1 MSLLDGCDME
11 ELLRESRLGF
21 WKIEFEEKEG
31 VTPRFYAD
39 SVTDELMGISADM
52 TPEERFLFHRA
63 HIHQDDMEMFLEYS
77 DKLSE
82 ERTEI
87 VYRYIHPISGEM
99 YVRCSGKRD
108 FVEKDRV
115 CIIGFHQDISR
126 TIRMEKEKMA
136 EKRLAEQNYTLRK
149 EHLLQRDYYKDLLD
163 VQNCGL
169 MAYTFPGH
177 RLIHMNAEA
186 LRIYGLDIRN
196 RRGKVGGF
204 YIANRKFQLPEVKFL
219 MDAVQSSRFVTQK
232 KSRELLRKLESLV
245 IPEAAKK
252 LREQLFIEPGNK
264 TVNEEIYSNIQT
276 IYDGMSRNRQ
286 IRFHYYEWTLSKEL
300 KPKKNGEWYQ
310 ASPWKMIWKNENY
323 YLLGLDERSGV
334 VKHYRVD
341 KMMQVEV
348 IEKQKRNGGN
358 IFRDFDLGKFSS
370 STFGMFGGK
379 ERSVRMEFENQFVGV
394 VLERFGQDVM
404 LIPKD
409 ENHFS
414 MQAQIKVSTQFFGW
428 LAGLGTGAVI
438 VSPENIRREYV
449 SFLKKTLKNYG
460 EKYDGKI

>member
-1 MSLLDGCDME
+1 MPKSFNQKLKILYLMDVLLE
-11 ELLRESRLGF
+11 R
-21 WKIEFEEKEG
+21 
-31 VTPRFYAD
+31 
-39 SVTDELMGISADM
+39 TDE
-52 TPEERFLFHRA
+52 E
-63 HIHQDDMEMFLEYS
+63 
-77 DKLSE
+77 
-82 ERTEI
+82 
-87 VYRYIHPISGEM
+87 HPISAKDMAQYLRG
-99 YVRCSGKRD
+99 YGIS
-108 FVEKDRV
+108 VERKTVYD
-115 CIIGFHQDISR
+115 DI
-126 TIRMEKEKMA
+126 
-136 EKRLAEQNYTLRK
+136 
-149 EHLLQRDYYKDLLD
+149 
-163 VQNCGL
+163 
-169 MAYTFPGH
+169 
-177 RLIHMNAEA
+177 EA

-196 RRGKVGGF
+196 R
-204 YIANRKFQLPEVKFL
+204 
-219 MDAVQSSRFVTQK
+219 
-232 KSRELLRKLESLV
+232 
-245 IPEAAKK
+245 
-252 LREQLFIEPGNK
+252 REQLFIEPGNK

-394 VLERFGQDVM
+394 VLDRFGQDVM

>member
-1 MSLLDGCDME
+1 M
-11 ELLRESRLGF
+11 
-21 WKIEFEEKEG
+21 
-31 VTPRFYAD
+31 
-39 SVTDELMGISADM
+39 
-52 TPEERFLFHRA
+52 
-63 HIHQDDMEMFLEYS
+63 Q
-77 DKLSE
+77 
-82 ERTEI
+82 
-87 VYRYIHPISGEM
+87 
-99 YVRCSGKRD
+99 
-108 FVEKDRV
+108 
-115 CIIGFHQDISR
+115 
-126 TIRMEKEKMA
+126 
-136 EKRLAEQNYTLRK
+136 
-149 EHLLQRDYYKDLLD
+149 
-163 VQNCGL
+163 
-169 MAYTFPGH
+169 
-177 RLIHMNAEA
+177 
-186 LRIYGLDIRN
+186 
-196 RRGKVGGF
+196 
-204 YIANRKFQLPEVKFL
+204 
-219 MDAVQSSRFVTQK
+219 
-232 KSRELLRKLESLV
+232 
-245 IPEAAKK
+245 
-252 LREQLFIEPGNK
+252 
-264 TVNEEIYSNIQT
+264 YSNIQT

-394 VLERFGQDVM
+394 VLDRFGQDVM

>member
-1 MSLLDGCDME
+1 MPKSFNQKLKILYLMDVLLE
-11 ELLRESRLGF
+11 R
-21 WKIEFEEKEG
+21 
-31 VTPRFYAD
+31 
-39 SVTDELMGISADM
+39 TDEEHPITAKDMAQYLRGYGISV
-52 TPEERFLFHRA
+52 ERKT
-63 HIHQDDMEMFLEYS
+63 IYDD
-77 DKLSE
+77 
-82 ERTEI
+82 I
-87 VYRYIHPISGEM
+87 
-99 YVRCSGKRD
+99 
-108 FVEKDRV
+108 
-115 CIIGFHQDISR
+115 
-126 TIRMEKEKMA
+126 
-136 EKRLAEQNYTLRK
+136 
-149 EHLLQRDYYKDLLD
+149 
-163 VQNCGL
+163 
-169 MAYTFPGH
+169 
-177 RLIHMNAEA
+177 EA

-245 IPEAAKK
+245 VPEAAKK

-276 IYDGMSRNRQ
+276 IYEGISNNRQ
-286 IRFHYYEWTLSKEL
+286 IRFHYYEWTLSREL
-300 KPKKNGEWYQ
+300 KPRKNGEWYQ
-310 ASPWKMIWKNENY
+310 VSPWKMIWKNENY

-358 IFRDFDLGKFSS
+358 IFRDFDLGKFSF

-379 ERSVRMEFENQFVGV
+379 ERSVRMEFENQFVGT
-394 VLERFGQDVM
+394 VLDHFGRDVM

-409 ENHFS
+409 EKHFS
-414 MQAQIKVSTQFFGW
+414 MQAQIKVGTQFFGW
-428 LAGLGTGAVI
+428 LAGLGSGAVI
-438 VSPENIRREYV
+438 VSPDNIRREYV
-449 SFLKKTLKNYG
+449 AFLKKTLRNYG

>member
-1 MSLLDGCDME
+1 
-11 ELLRESRLGF
+11 
-21 WKIEFEEKEG
+21 
-31 VTPRFYAD
+31 
-39 SVTDELMGISADM
+39 
-52 TPEERFLFHRA
+52 
-63 HIHQDDMEMFLEYS
+63 
-77 DKLSE
+77 
-82 ERTEI
+82 
-87 VYRYIHPISGEM
+87 
-99 YVRCSGKRD
+99 
-108 FVEKDRV
+108 
-115 CIIGFHQDISR
+115 
-126 TIRMEKEKMA
+126 
-136 EKRLAEQNYTLRK
+136 
-149 EHLLQRDYYKDLLD
+149 
-163 VQNCGL
+163 
-169 MAYTFPGH
+169 
-177 RLIHMNAEA
+177 
-186 LRIYGLDIRN
+186 
-196 RRGKVGGF
+196 
-204 YIANRKFQLPEVKFL
+204 

-245 IPEAAKK
+245 VPEAAKK

-394 VLERFGQDVM
+394 VLDRFGQDVM

-414 MQAQIKVSTQFFGW
+414 MQAQIKVGTQFFGW
-428 LAGLGTGAVI
+428 LAGLGSGAVI
-438 VSPENIRREYV
+438 VSPDNIRREYV
-449 SFLKKTLKNYG
+449 AFLKKTLRNYG